1 MWRELQR
8 IRGLGCLI
16 FFSQFAAAA
25 QQIEVF
31 EDAQGT
37 ATIEQ
42 ILANPAWFEKT
53 DQVSPGFSD
62 STYWLRV
69 KLSNESNQPRE
80 QVVQFHSHALS
91 EVIAYRQLAGQL
103 ERFRS
108 GTRVTLDQRPMPGT
122 LLSFP
127 FEMPANA
134 DHWIYFKVA
143 NEFEIA
149 LGHSI
154 LSPVQAIDKNT
165 KFVWTNALI
174 AGAILVLFI
183 YNALIASATAS
194 RLYGAYSLFLLVC
207 LVTFLVSSRLTEQWG
222 WLIDRHSTG
231 YTALAFF
238 AFSFWFMDEL
248 FKDKL
253 TRLSQLCSWL
263 GILLLL
269 GHPVLPAPQMI
280 QIMAGV
286 TVPIIFVLLGTKI
299 GSAWRQGHRLAPYM
313 ALGWFLYIA
322 SNILTLLSAQGQLPP
337 EFASGY
343 AVGNLLE
350 GLVFSAVLALRLRQQ
365 DRENQGLIHDLNKTL
380 KHDKLTGLLNRTG
393 IQDWLGQNAQQ
404 DMGLVLLDI
413 DRFKSVN
420 DTYST
425 QAGDLLLTQIALNLK
440 NHVPTEGQIGRLG
453 GDEFLIALP
462 FVSEEQL
469 IHESQQL
476 VRTVRQSQIDYA
488 GQSISRTASAG
499 SIHLSAEHLFAQAL
513 TEADLALSNAKR
525 SGGDKYTHFSS
536 EFEEEMIQSGAY
548 ITDVQIET
556 ALRAQEFKY
565 FVQPIYRANLN
576 GTSVEGFE
584 ALIRWIK
591 PSGELLLPGAFAK
604 KFDAVFFK
612 PEYRT
617 TRQSMHQAVFDAVK
631 PLGSVYISWNFSA
644 DQLGQADFVDD
655 LIHEFNALETG
666 STQVVIELSEHKAES
681 NFDSSKLIEQLERLR
696 TEGFQVA
703 LDDFGV
709 EHSNIDRLTNLP
721 LDIVKLDRSLIEKH
735 RDSTRT
741 NFVIRSI
748 VVLCRSLK
756 LKIIAEGIETEN
768 DVRRLR
774 ACNVESQQG
783 FWHARP
789 MDPVDLSTVKGGSG
803 PIRNL
808 TLIQPN

>member
-1 MWRELQR
+1 MGW
-8 IRGLGCLI
+8 LI
-16 FFSQFAAAA
+16 FFSQFAVGA

-42 ILANPAWFEKT
+42 VLANPAWFEKT

-69 KLSNESNQPRE
+69 NLSNRSDQPSE

-103 ERFRS
+103 ERFHS
-108 GTRVTLDQRPMPGT
+108 GTRVPLDRRPMPGT

-127 FEMPANA
+127 FEIPANA

-154 LSPVQAIDKNT
+154 LGPVQAIEKNT
-165 KFVWTNALI
+165 RFVWTNALI

-194 RLYGAYSLFLLVC
+194 RLYLAYSLFLLAS
-207 LVTFLVSSRLTEQWG
+207 LATFLVSSRLTEQWG
-222 WLIDRHSTG
+222 WLIDRHPTG

-248 FKDKL
+248 FKAKL
-253 TRLSQLCSWL
+253 TRLSRLCSWL

-269 GHPVLPAPQMI
+269 GHPALPAPQMI
-280 QIMAGV
+280 QLLAGV
-286 TVPIIFVLLGTKI
+286 TVPITFVLLGTKI
-299 GSAWRQGHRLAPYM
+299 GSAWRQGHRLAPYV

-365 DRENQGLIHDLNKTL
+365 EQENRNLIHDLNQTL
-380 KHDKLTGLLNRTG
+380 KHDNLTGLLNRTG
-393 IQDWLGQNAQQ
+393 LQDWLSQNAQQ
-404 DMGLVLLDI
+404 DLGLVLLDI
-413 DRFKSVN
+413 DRLKSVN
-420 DTYST
+420 DTFST
-425 QAGDLLLTQIALNLK
+425 LAGDRLLAQIGLSLN
-440 NHVPTEGQIGRLG
+440 NHVPSEGQIGRLG

-462 FVSEEQL
+462 FISEQQL
-469 IHESQQL
+469 MHDTQQL
-476 VRTVRQSQIDYA
+476 VNTVHQSHIEYA

-499 SIHLSAEHLFAQAL
+499 SIHLRSEHSLTQAM
-513 TEADLALSNAKR
+513 TEVDLALANAKR
-525 SGGDKYTHFSS
+525 SGGNKCTHFSS
-536 EFEEEMIQSGAY
+536 EFEEEMIRSGAY
-548 ITDVQIET
+548 ITDVEIEA
-556 ALRAQEFKY
+556 ALRAHEFKY
-565 FVQPIYRANLN
+565 FVQPIHRANLN
-576 GTSVEGFE
+576 GTLVEGFE

-591 PSGELLLPGAFAK
+591 PNGELLLPGAFAK

-617 TRQSMHQAVFDAVK
+617 TRQSMRQAVFDAVK
-631 PLGSVYISWNFSA
+631 PLGSVYVSWNFSA
-644 DQLGQADFVDD
+644 DQLGQPDFVDD

-666 STQVVIELSEHKAES
+666 STQVIIELSEHKAES
-681 NFDSSKLIEQLERLR
+681 NFASSNLIEQLGRLR

-709 EHSNIDRLTNLP
+709 EHSNIDRLTSLP

-789 MDPVDLSTVKGGSG
+789 IDPIDFSTVKGGSG
-803 PIRNL
+803 PTRNL
-808 TLIQPN
+808 SVVQPN

>member
-1 MWRELQR
+1 MWKGFER
-8 IRGLGCLI
+8 ICVLLGVIL
-16 FFSQFAAAA
+16 FSQHTSA

-31 EDAQGT
+31 EDAQGA

-42 ILANPAWFEKT
+42 ILANPAWFQKT

-69 KLSNESNQPRE
+69 KLSNGSNQPRE

-91 EVIAYRQLAGQL
+91 EVIAYRQIVGQL
-103 ERFRS
+103 ERLRS
-108 GTRVTLDQRPMPGT
+108 GTRVPLNQRPMPGT

-127 FEMPANA
+127 FEIPANT
-134 DHWIYFKVA
+134 DHWVYFKVA

-154 LSPVQAIDKNT
+154 LSPVQAIEKNT
-165 KFVWTNALI
+165 RFVWRNALI

-194 RLYGAYSLFLLVC
+194 RLYVAYSLFLLAS
-207 LVTFLVSSRLTEQWG
+207 LVTFLVYSRLTEQWG
-222 WLIDRHSTG
+222 WLIDRNSTG

-248 FKDKL
+248 FKDNL
-253 TRLSQLCSWL
+253 TRLSRLCSWL
-263 GILLLL
+263 GILILL

-280 QIMAGV
+280 QMMAGV
-286 TVPIIFVLLGTKI
+286 TVPIIFLLLGTKI
-299 GSAWRQGHRLAPYM
+299 GSAWRQGHRLAPYV
-313 ALGWFLYIA
+313 ALGWSLYIA
-322 SNILTLLSAQGQLPP
+322 SGILTLLSAQGQLPP

-365 DRENQGLIHDLNKTL
+365 DRENRHLIHHLDKTIN
-380 KHDKLTGLLNRTG
+380 HDNLTGLLNRAG
-393 IQDWLGQNAQQ
+393 IQDWLDQDTHQ
-404 DMGLVLLDI
+404 DMGLVLVDI

-425 QAGDLLLTQIALNLK
+425 QAGDQLLTQIALNLK

-469 IHESQQL
+469 IHETQQL
-476 VRTVRQSQIDYA
+476 VRTVRESHIDYA

-499 SIHLSAEHLFAQAL
+499 SIHLSAEHLLAQAM
-513 TEADLALSNAKR
+513 TEANLALSNAKR
-525 SGGDKYTHFSS
+525 SGGDKYTLFTA
-536 EFEEEMIQSGAY
+536 EFKEEMIRSGAY

-565 FVQPIYRANLN
+565 FVQPILRANLN
-576 GTSVEGFE
+576 GTKIEGFE
-584 ALIRWIK
+584 ALIRWVK
-591 PSGELLLPGAFAK
+591 PDGELLLPGAFAK

-612 PEYRT
+612 PEHRD
-617 TRQSMHQAVFDAVK
+617 TRQSMRQAVLDALKSFD
-631 PLGSVYISWNFSA
+631 SVYVSWNFSA
-644 DQLGQADFVDD
+644 DQLWQVAFVDD

-666 STQVVIELSEHKAES
+666 STQIVIELSEHKAES
-681 NFDSSKLIEQLERLR
+681 NFDSSTLIEQLERLR
-696 TEGFQVA
+696 AEGFHVA

-756 LKIIAEGIETEN
+756 LKIIAEGIETEH

-783 FWHARP
+783 FWHSRP
-789 MDPVDLSTVKGGSG
+789 MDPVDLSSLTG
-803 PIRNL
+803 PTRATRNL

>member
-1 MWRELQR
+1 MWKGFQR
-8 IRGLGCLI
+8 ICVLAGMIIISPLT
-16 FFSQFAAAA
+16 SA

-42 ILANPAWFEKT
+42 ILANPAWFQKT

-69 KLSNESNQPRE
+69 KLTNPSDQPRE

-91 EVIAYRQLAGQL
+91 EVFAYREVAGQL
-103 ERFRS
+103 ERSRM
-108 GTRVTLDQRPMPGT
+108 GTRVPLNQRPMPGT

-127 FEMPANA
+127 FEIPANT
-134 DHWIYFKVA
+134 DHWVHFKVA
-143 NEFEIA
+143 NEYGVA
-149 LGHSI
+149 LGHDI
-154 LSPVQAIDKNT
+154 ISPEQANENNLR
-165 KFVWTNALI
+165 FVWINALI
-174 AGAILVLFI
+174 AGALLSLVA
-183 YNALIASATAS
+183 YNASVAYATSSRIYIAYTLFLTISFLNFLIASHLLEQIGLLIS
-194 RLYGAYSLFLLVC
+194 R
-207 LVTFLVSSRLTEQWG
+207 
-222 WLIDRHSTG
+222 HPTG
-231 YTALAFF
+231 YNILLFF
-238 AFSFWFMDEL
+238 SLSLWFLDEL

-253 TRLSQLCSWL
+253 TQLSRVCTGL
-263 GILLLL
+263 GLLLL
-269 GHPVLPAPQMI
+269 ISHLALPPPKIVETLANITAPI
-280 QIMAGV
+280 
-286 TVPIIFVLLGTKI
+286 VLLIIATKI
-299 GSAWRQGHRLAPYM
+299 VAAWRQGHEFARYIGV
-313 ALGWFLYIA
+313 GWLLYLVGTLMTA
-322 SNILTLLSAQGQLPP
+322 LTLKGQLPP
-337 EFASGY
+337 YFASGN
-343 AVGNLLE
+343 AIGNVLE
-350 GLVFSAVLALRLRQQ
+350 ALVFSAVLAGRLRQQ
-365 DRENQGLIHDLNKTL
+365 DNENRRLIHDLNKTL
-380 KHDKLTGLLNRTG
+380 RHDNLTGLLNRTG

-404 DMGLVLLDI
+404 NMGLVLVDI

-425 QAGDLLLTQIALNLK
+425 QAGDQLLTQIALNLK
-440 NHVPTEGQIGRLG
+440 NHVPGEGQIGRLG
-453 GDEFLIALP
+453 SDEFLIALP

-469 IHESQQL
+469 THETQQL
-476 VRTVRQSQIDYA
+476 VRTVHKSHIDYA

-499 SIHLSAEHLFAQAL
+499 SVHLSAEHLLAQAM

-525 SGGDKYTHFSS
+525 SGGDKYTHFTA
-536 EFEEEMIQSGAY
+536 EFKEEMIRSGAY

-576 GTSVEGFE
+576 GTTIEGLE
-584 ALIRWIK
+584 ALIRWVN
-591 PSGELLLPGAFAK
+591 PDGELLLPGAFAK

-612 PEYRT
+612 PEHRD
-617 TRQSMHQAVFDAVK
+617 TRQSMRQAVFDALK
-631 PLGSVYISWNFSA
+631 PFGSVYVSWNFSA
-644 DQLGQADFVDD
+644 DQLGQVAFVDE

-666 STQVVIELSEHKAES
+666 STQIVIELSEHKAES
-681 NFDSSKLIEQLERLR
+681 NFDSSTLIEQLKRLR
-696 TEGFQVA
+696 AEGFHVA
-703 LDDFGV
+703 LDDFGI
-709 EHSNIDRLTNLP
+709 EHSNIDRLTTLP
-721 LDIVKLDRSLIEKH
+721 LDIVKLDRSLIKKH

-789 MDPVDLSTVKGGSG
+789 MDPVALSTLMG
-803 PIRNL
+803 PPRATRNL